1 MGAPTE
7 GARLSTP
14 APSPAATARPAALP
28 FAREAR
34 VQAPFVAAACALL
47 LAVAVTW
54 PVALDLSGSIVG
66 HPGNDNWNHVW
77 GHWWVAHE
85 LSQGQWPLHTKLLNH
100 PEGGT
105 LFYIDTAQAMLYAPI
120 TLAVGAPAAFNLTIL
135 MGLTLAGFS
144 AWLLARSVSGD
155 DVLSVLAM
163 VVYGVSPHLLGQA
176 YNGISE
182 TVCAGFF
189 PLSLWCLLRL
199 VERPTVGRA
208 LGLGLAGAA
217 TMITSWYFGL
227 LTVLGSV
234 LFMLWRLYTRHAV
247 DWRAFLPRLG
257 LSSVVAGILIAPFF
271 ALFRASLDAPD
282 ALVTRDPE
290 FVKQS
295 LIQHNVTDLSAFF
308 TPGKVPSPDL
318 KALYGEELLIVIY
331 LGWIGLLLAFYA
343 WAATRRWR
351 SLRPWLLLGLVF
363 FAFSLGPYL
372 NIGGDYR
379 TVFGH
384 RIPLPFLAFFEAFP
398 VFDRISHPF
407 RFVTGVSLAVAV
419 TAVVGLRHM
428 LRDRPRGL
436 RIGVVGL
443 LCVAMLVETR
453 VASPASLPVPHTSA
467 HVPDAYAAMTEDPV
481 EGAVLDLPLTLPNLE
496 RAVYVWYQSVHHRPV
511 PWGLN
516 DPMPRSLL
524 VNRLTATLIRFEA
537 VRAQSAPAMMPE
549 LDLAVGARTLEL
561 AGYRYIVVH
570 ERFYPPFKRDRVEAT
585 LTALLGEP
593 RRWPE
598 DRLLVYRLGD

>member
-1 MGAPTE
+1 M
-7 GARLSTP
+7 L
-14 APSPAATARPAALP
+14 

-34 VQAPFVAAACALL
+34 VQAPFVAALCALV
-47 LAVAVTW
+47 LAIAATW
-54 PVALDLSGSIVG
+54 PVALDLSGTLIG
-66 HPGNDNWNHVW
+66 HPGNDSWNHVW

-85 LSQGQWPLHTKLLNH
+85 LSQGQWPLHTQLLNH
-100 PEGGT
+100 PDGGT
-105 LFYIDTAQAMLYAPI
+105 LFYIDTAQAMALAPV
-120 TLAVGAPAAFNLTIL
+120 TLAAGAPAAYNLTIIL
-135 MGLTLAGFS
+135 GLTLAGFS
-144 AWLLARSVSGD
+144 AWLLARSLSGD
-155 DVLSVLAM
+155 DVLSTIAM

-199 VERPTVGRA
+199 VERPTTLRA
-208 LGLGLAGAA
+208 LALGACGAA

-234 LFMLWRLYTRHAV
+234 VLMLWRLYTRHAV

-257 LSSVVAGILIAPFF
+257 LASAVAAVGIAPFL
-271 ALFRASLDAPD
+271 ALFRASLNAPD

-290 FVKQS
+290 FVRQS

-308 TPGKVPSPDL
+308 TPSKVPSPDL
-318 KALYGEELLIVIY
+318 KELYGEELLIVIY

-343 WAATRRWR
+343 WAATRRGR

-363 FAFSLGPYL
+363 FVFSLGPYL

-398 VFDRISHPF
+398 IFDRISHPF
-407 RFVTGVSLAVAV
+407 RFVTGVSLAVAM

-428 LRDRPRGL
+428 LRDRPRGF
-436 RIGVVGL
+436 RMAVAGL
-443 LCVAMLVETR
+443 LGVSMLIETR
-453 VASPASLPVPHTSA
+453 VASPAHLPVPHASA
-467 HVPDAYAAMTEDPV
+467 HVPAAYTAMAEDPV

-496 RAVYVWYQSVHHRPV
+496 RAVYVWYQSVHQRPV

-524 VNRLTATLIRFEA
+524 TNRLTATLVRYEA
-537 VRAQSAPAMMPE
+537 LRMRSAPAMLPE
-549 LDLAVGARTLEL
+549 LDLAVGARSLEL
-561 AGYRYIVVH
+561 QGYRYVVVH
-570 ERFYPPFKRDRVEAT
+570 ERFYPPFKRDRVEAL

-593 RRWPE
+593 RRWP
-598 DRLLVYRLGD
+598 DDQLLVYTLGP